1 MNKYEMNIDNK
12 NNQGNIN
19 ININIYEN
27 PKESNR
33 TNNQDNIQINDNQK
47 TTLKTKQITGL
58 ENLQDDEENDNRTC
72 LGKCCF
78 YSFCCCLCYSKL
90 KSKNYFRKGWRDYL
104 IREGNDESNKPF
116 RLLTN
121 LFVNEEDAISAL
133 ENIRLN
139 PNLVSENKLRN
150 DLEFYIPQLCTF
162 LLFGEVKDIEEFFV
176 FLCRVCNASF
186 FFAHRV
192 HWFLSAMINAAEDKR
207 EDIIKIL
214 KMINTLFKSE
224 NVDKKTKIGKFYVSN
239 AEQFMKYIK
248 DNNLYYL
255 YDVKKIQK
263 GIDCLNDIEYN
274 DLNGYQQEVYNKY
287 KENRDIINK
296 YCQNEYIIAKEKEE
310 KRIQKKMNK
319 NNNAN
324 KINDINT
331 ENKEMPVNEAKKRF
345 KANDFFIDISNFELE
360 NIDYTYQADSDDEF
374 IDNDKKNIN
383 NYSLKETVIVLDSQN
398 ESDNNII
405 NDNSNNKKS
414 NIPLDINFISYHSS
428 LNFIEH
434 LCDISNELPK
444 HPIKEQKLYLFE
456 ELTKINKKL
465 PCNVYLP
472 FLKDST
478 RNYIICHI
486 PLEEVKIF
494 RTKTRC
500 PIMLTFEI
508 IRIDETNRENED
520 EILENLDNFNHSR
533 SNTITSLSSSFRF
546 NKKQSKKLPTINN
559 RLEYEYDK
567 DNLQTNADFNLSKPL
582 MISVNSFFKNPTIMK
597 KDSKDSN
604 KKDDKKT
611 AIEMSVLPIKEGYEE
626 DNESEEF
633 SFNSKNTIDKNIID
647 KEEEKKRLMNI
658 VSKFSIHPLKTSVG
672 NDRYKLERP
681 TFGLLPSKTVF
692 KDDTTIKHSSSVK
705 GLANKLI
712 KSNQEQINTNSSNNN
727 STSNNSE
734 NNLDNSMENNDMSID
749 EEEEIQ
755 SGEINQDFFDNI
767 FGETIEEKE
776 KNLKKTSLFGKIET
790 HKIFRCIF
798 KTHEDLRQEQFAT
811 QLINEFYQIFKLEN
825 TGCWLNTYEIIST
838 GNDSGLV
845 EMVDNS
851 LSLDQLKQKTK
862 NISLKD
868 FYINYYG
875 KGFTESISYKNAMDN
890 FVASLAGYSLVCYCL
905 QIKDRHNGNIL
916 IDNKGHLIHIDFGFL
931 LSNAPGKGIKFEN
944 APFKLNDDMLDCL
957 GGINGKYFEEFRKL
971 LKKGFLA
978 INKHRHKIIIL
989 VEMMW
994 CGHGKQLECFE
1005 KGQEAIDELKLRLN
1019 PKQDINKKDIFMHV
1033 DNLIGQSVDNWR
1045 TKWYDLFQYYVQGIF
1060 Y

>member
-12 NNQGNIN
+12 NNQENIN

-27 PKESNR
+27 NKNQIENTKDKENKNVIPKRNS
-33 TNNQDNIQINDNQK
+33 K
-47 TTLKTKQITGL
+47 TIQITGL
-58 ENLQDDEENDNRTC
+58 ENLTDEEEEDDRTF
-72 LGKCCF
+72 LEKCCF
-78 YSFCCCLCYSKL
+78 YSCCCCLCNSKED
-90 KSKNYFRKGWRDYL
+90 SKNFFRKGWRDYL
-104 IREGNDESNKPF
+104 IREGKDETNKPF

-121 LFVNEEDAISAL
+121 LFVNEEDSITAL
-133 ENIRLN
+133 ETIRLN

-176 FLCRVCNASF
+176 FLCKVCNASF

-192 HWFLSAMINAAEDKR
+192 HWFLMAMINAAEEKR
-207 EDIIKIL
+207 EDIIRIL

-224 NVDKKTKIGKFYVSN
+224 NAEKKTKIGKFYVSN
-239 AEQFMKYIK
+239 AEKFIQYIK

-255 YDVKKIQK
+255 YDVKKIIK
-263 GIDCLNDIEYN
+263 GIDCLSNIEYN
-274 DLNGYQQEVYNKY
+274 DLDGYQQEIYNKF
-287 KENRDIINK
+287 KENREIIEK
-296 YCQNEYIIAKEKEE
+296 YSENEYQIAKEKEE
-310 KRIQKKMNK
+310 KRIQAKLNK
-319 NNNAN
+319 HNNINNN
-324 KINDINT
+324 INEVNT
-331 ENKEMPVNEAKKRF
+331 DKETTNEIKKKL
-345 KANDFFIDISNFELE
+345 KANDFIIDISNFELQ
-360 NIDYTYQADSDDEF
+360 NIDYTYEADSDDEL
-374 IDNDKKNIN
+374 NDERH
-383 NYSLKETVIVLDSQN
+383 YSLKETVIVLDDMN
-398 ESDNNII
+398 E
-405 NDNSNNKKS
+405 NNKNSK
-414 NIPLDINFISYHSS
+414 IPPDINFISYHSS

-444 HPIKEQKLYLFE
+444 HPINEQKLFLYA

-520 EILENLDNFNHSR
+520 ENLQNIEQLNHSR
-533 SNTITSLSSSFRF
+533 SNTISSLGSSFRF
-546 NKKQSKKLPTINN
+546 NKKKSKNLPMSKDK
-559 RLEYEYDK
+559 LEYEYDA
-567 DNLQTNADFNLSKPL
+567 DNLKINPDFDLSKPL
-582 MISVNSFFKNPTIMK
+582 MINVNSFFEKKMTFMK
-597 KDSKDSN
+597 KDSNINNN
-604 KKDDKKT
+604 KKK
-611 AIEMSVLPIKEGYEE
+611 AIELSVLPIKEGYEE
-626 DNESEEF
+626 DKENLEF
-633 SFNSKNTIDKNIID
+633 NFINKNTLDENI
-647 KEEEKKRLMNI
+647 KEKEDQNKRVKNI
-658 VSKFSIHPLKTSVG
+658 VSKFTLKASTEIDNDKTKFERQTQRPLPPK
-672 NDRYKLERP
+672 NI
-681 TFGLLPSKTVF
+681 F
-692 KDDTTIKHSSSVK
+692 KDDTVIHKNSFK
-705 GLANKLI
+705 IAKKLI
-712 KSNQEQINTNSSNNN
+712 RNSKEQITSYDNKINNN
-727 STSNNSE
+727 ENNSDI
-734 NNLDNSMENNDMSID
+734 NNNESFDSNSLY

-755 SGEINQDFFDNI
+755 SGAINQDFFDKI

-776 KNLKKTSLFGKIET
+776 KNLKKKSIFGKIET

-890 FVASLAGYSLVCYCL
+890 FVASLAGYSLVCYFL

-931 LSNAPGKGIKFEN
+931 LSNAPGKGLKFEN
-944 APFKLNDDMLDCL
+944 APFKLSHDMVDCL
-957 GGINGKYFEEFRKL
+957 GGIEGKYFEEFRKL

-978 INKHRHKIIIL
+978 VNKHRHKIIIL

-994 CGHGKQLECFE
+994 CGHGRKLECFE
-1005 KGQEAIDELKLRLN
+1005 KGQEAINELKLRLN
-1019 PKQDINKKDIFMHV
+1019 PKEDIHKADIFKHV

-1045 TKWYDLFQYYVQGIF
+1045 TKWYDIFQYYVQGIF